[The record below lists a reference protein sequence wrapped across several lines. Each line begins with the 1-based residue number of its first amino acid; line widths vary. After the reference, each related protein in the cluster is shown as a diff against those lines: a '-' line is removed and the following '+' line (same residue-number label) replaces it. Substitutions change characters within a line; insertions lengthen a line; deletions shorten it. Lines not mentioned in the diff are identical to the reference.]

1 MASQPVSDVRR
12 PVLRANSCAYASWF
26 LANTVNFQAR
36 ALDNRIDGGTPTVN
50 HILNLSTKPQ
60 RVGLV
65 VMGLKPLP
73 ISRNGLPSSRPST
86 ASRLPDSPD
95 RKELSP

>member
-1 MASQPVSDVRR
+1 M
-12 PVLRANSCAYASWF
+12 
-26 LANTVNFQAR
+26 
-36 ALDNRIDGGTPTVN
+36 N

-65 VMGLKPLP
+65 VMGLNPLP